1 MPLLGQIVTS
11 EVMPILT
18 RYSLKDNEFY
28 FDRDPA
34 NFNCILNFYRT
45 EKLHMTDEMC
55 VLSYA
60 DDLKFWMIHE
70 INMHI
75 CCVDKFHARRDTIL
89 TNIEKENATLGG
101 EEGPEE
107 DFGDGYFAN
116 YQKALWD
123 LFENPQSSIAAKI
136 LSLISIGLVL
146 ASLVGMCLN
155 TFTWLQVPGL
165 ITLSS
170 NFTSKLIRL
179 ELTRSK
185 TCCSLRW
192 RTSMGSQ
199 WTTQSWRLLR
209 QSASPTSLSSSY

>member
-1 MPLLGQIVTS
+1 MMTRVT
-11 EVMPILT
+11 MLN

-155 TFTWLQVPGL
+155 TFTWLQVTSEPSFTLNQLGITGL
-165 ITLSS
+165 HCLISS
-170 NFTSKLIRL
+170 L
-179 ELTRSK
+179 
-185 TCCSLRW
+185 
-192 RTSMGSQ
+192 G
-199 WTTQSWRLLR
+199 
-209 QSASPTSLSSSY
+209 

>member
-1 MPLLGQIVTS
+1 M
-11 EVMPILT
+11 LT

-192 RTSMGSQ
+192 RTSMESQ
-199 WTTQSWRLLR
+199 WTTQSWLLLR
-209 QSASPTSLSSSY
+209 QSVLPTSLSSSY

>member
-1 MPLLGQIVTS
+1 MRKNHEDDKIIIMRIPKMMTRVT
-11 EVMPILT
+11 ILN

-155 TFTWLQVPGL
+155 TFTWLQV
-165 ITLSS
+165 
-170 NFTSKLIRL
+170 TSKPSFTLNTINQLGSTGLQVRAHFI
-179 ELTRSK
+179 S
-185 TCCSLRW
+185 SL
-192 RTSMGSQ
+192 
-199 WTTQSWRLLR
+199 
-209 QSASPTSLSSSY
+209 

>member
-1 MPLLGQIVTS
+1 M
-11 EVMPILT
+11 
-18 RYSLKDNEFY
+18 
-28 FDRDPA
+28 
-34 NFNCILNFYRT
+34 
-45 EKLHMTDEMC
+45 
-55 VLSYA
+55 LSYA

-123 LFENPQSSIAAKI
+123 LFENPQSSVAAKI

-155 TFTWLQVPGL
+155 TFTWLQV
-165 ITLSS
+165 ISM
-170 NFTSKLIRL
+170 
-179 ELTRSK
+179 
-185 TCCSLRW
+185 CS
-192 RTSMGSQ
+192 MVKEKGVFD
-199 WTTQSWRLLR
+199 
-209 QSASPTSLSSSY
+209 

>member
-1 MPLLGQIVTS
+1 MG
-11 EVMPILT
+11 
-18 RYSLKDNEFY
+18 
-28 FDRDPA
+28 
-34 NFNCILNFYRT
+34 NCILNFYRT

-155 TFTWLQVPGL
+155 TFTWLQVTSEPSF
-165 ITLSS
+165 TL
-170 NFTSKLIRL
+170 NQWTSLFHFISRV

-185 TCCSLRW
+185 TKIAGGRW
-192 RTSMGSQ
+192 RTSMESHR
-199 WTTQSWRLLR
+199 TTQSWPWSR
-209 QSASPTSLSSSY
+209 QSALPTSLLSSY